1 VRRLFPLPH
10 ELLDHAAVLLLHPL
24 HGHPA
29 SGRGT
34 GGACE
39 PKGDAEGGWRA
50 GGLVREAKDPLTVR
64 SENYTHFGFTAPD
77 RDISV
82 FSARIAGDPKF
93 AGREAFR

>member
-1 VRRLFPLPH
+1 M
-10 ELLDHAAVLLLHPL
+10 
-24 HGHPA
+24 
-29 SGRGT
+29 
-34 GGACE
+34 
-39 PKGDAEGGWRA
+39 
-50 GGLVREAKDPLTVR
+50 VREAKDPLTVR

>member
-1 VRRLFPLPH
+1 MRLFSCFTLSMATLRAGGGPEEHVSPR
-10 ELLDHAAVLLLHPL
+10 ETR
-24 HGHPA
+24 
-29 SGRGT
+29 RG
-34 GGACE
+34 
-39 PKGDAEGGWRA
+39 AEGRA